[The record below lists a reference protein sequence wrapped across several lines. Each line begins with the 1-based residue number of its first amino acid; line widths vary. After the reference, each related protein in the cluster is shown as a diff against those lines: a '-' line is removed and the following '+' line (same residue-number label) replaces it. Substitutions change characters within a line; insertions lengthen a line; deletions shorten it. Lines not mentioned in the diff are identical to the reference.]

1 MATVAEIRAQGARLA
16 ICCPNCARLRYLNID
31 RLDPTASLEDVAA
44 GLKCTR
50 CLEPEIE
57 VRIMRRDPK
66 TGFWPAESAR

>member
-1 MATVAEIRAQGARLA
+1 MTTVAEIKAEGARLA

-31 RLDPTASLEDVAA
+31 RLDQAASLDTVAA

-57 VRIMRRDPK
+57 IRVMRRDPK
-66 TGFWPAESAR
+66 TGYWPAESAR

>member
-1 MATVAEIRAQGARLA
+1 MPTVADIRAEGVRLT

-31 RLDPTASLEDVAA
+31 RLDQSATLEEVAA

-50 CLEPEIE
+50 CLEPDIE
-57 VRIMRRDPK
+57 VRIMRCDPE